1 MWLTWHYQARSR
13 NLAKALNLPIYE
25 YFVNDN
31 LIQRHILSSLWT
43 IKVLFTKRPDKIII
57 QCSFLL
63 LLIVSFYKLLR
74 RNKVVLIVDCHT
86 KALRRKAPGM
96 LNYVFWP
103 LKKFS
108 FKFADLSIISNSDL
122 IKDIK
127 ELHNEFLILPDKI
140 PAETVNSDFRYSSK
154 YCVYISSFAIDEPFE
169 EILQVSKLLENS
181 VKIFWT
187 GKYPDKVKNL
197 KSLYT
202 NIEFTGYVPFDDYYN
217 LLGNADC
224 ILALTTEEECLQSG
238 AYEAL
243 GLEIPMVVSDT
254 KTLRNFFKDT
264 AVYTKHSPDKIAES
278 ILKAINNST
287 SLKNKM
293 KNLKTEKNIEFDNR
307 LRKIFT
313 LISDEK

>member
-13 NLAKALNLPIYE
+13 NLAKALNVPIYE

-31 LIQRHILSSLWT
+31 LFQRHFLSSLWT

-63 LLIVSFYKLLR
+63 LLIVSLYKIFR
-74 RNKVVLIVDCHT
+74 HNKVILIVDCHT
-86 KALRRKAPGM
+86 KALRRKAPGI
-96 LNYVFWP
+96 LNYIFWP

-108 FKFADLSIISNSDL
+108 FRFADMTIISNSDL

-140 PAETVNSDFRYSSK
+140 PEEIVNSDFKQASK

-169 EILQVSKLLENS
+169 EILEVSKLLENS

-187 GKYPDKVKNL
+187 GKYPDQVKDL
-197 KSLYT
+197 KPLYP
-202 NIEFTGYVPFDDYYN
+202 NIEFTGYVPFDYYYN

-224 ILALTTEEECLQSG
+224 ILALTTEEDCLQSG

-254 KTLRNFFKDT
+254 KALRNFFKDT
-264 AVYTKHSPDKIAES
+264 AIYTNHYPENIAES
-278 ILKAINNST
+278 ILKAINNSAD
-287 SLKNKM
+287 LKSKM
-293 KNLKTEKNIEFDNR
+293 KDIKTEKNIEFDNR
-307 LRKIFT
+307 VRKI
-313 LISDEK
+313 LSLLDDGK